1 MQNISHIKLIALDL
15 DGTLLNSQHQITDR
29 ARRAINMA
37 QALGIRVMLATGKT
51 FYSAR
56 QLVSELKL
64 TTPSVFGQG
73 TLIYNPDGTIR
84 RQITL
89 PPDVLRRIIPFAES
103 RGACVSAYSGETI
116 LVRQPDPR
124 ADLTR
129 YHEPA
134 PTVVGSL
141 INAMN
146 TYPINK
152 LIIAANDPRQT
163 KALMWQAQ
171 QMLGAS
177 AVLTVSAVGNQFEVL
192 PREVSKGR
200 GVAAVAR
207 DLGIDLSHVMAI
219 GDAENDLEMLE
230 LVGMG
235 IAMGNAPD
243 NVKAVARYVTT
254 TNDEDGVAEAL
265 EKYVLPKPVPAAAKP
280 EDSLAQERDS
290 TTTEENVNDA

>member
-1 MQNISHIKLIALDL
+1 MQNTSHIKLIALDL

-29 ARRAINMA
+29 ARKAINAA
-37 QALGIRVMLATGKT
+37 QALGIRVLLATGKT

-64 TTPSVFGQG
+64 TTPSVFVQG

-84 RQITL
+84 HQVTL
-89 PPDVLRRIIPFAES
+89 PPDVMRRIIPFAES

-116 LVRQPDPR
+116 LLRQPDPR

-134 PTVVGSL
+134 PTIVGSL

-146 TYPINK
+146 RYPINK
-152 LIIAANDPRQT
+152 IIISTDEPRQT
-163 KALMWQAQ
+163 KAMLWQAQ
-171 QMLGAS
+171 QMLGTSVALTMS
-177 AVLTVSAVGNQFEVL
+177 AVQNQFEIL
-192 PREVSKGR
+192 PRDVSKGR
-200 GVAAVAR
+200 AVVSVAR
-207 DLGIDLSHVMAI
+207 ELGIDLNHVMAI
-219 GDAENDLEMLE
+219 GDAENDRDMLE
-230 LVGMG
+230 LVGLG

-243 NVKAVARYVTT
+243 SLKAVARHVTT

-265 EKYVLPKPVPAAAKP
+265 EKFVLPKPAVIETPQPAAASA
-280 EDSLAQERDS
+280 ED
-290 TTTEENVNDA
+290 TEEENDDA

>member
-1 MQNISHIKLIALDL
+1 MQNTSHIKLIALDL

-29 ARRAINMA
+29 ARKAINAA
-37 QALGIRVMLATGKT
+37 QALGIRVLLATGKT

-64 TTPSVFGQG
+64 TTPSVFVQG

-84 RQITL
+84 HQVTL
-89 PPDVLRRIIPFAES
+89 PPDVMRRVIPFAES

-116 LVRQPDPR
+116 LLRQPDPR

-146 TYPINK
+146 RYPINK
-152 LIIAANDPRQT
+152 LIISTDEPRQT
-163 KALMWQAQ
+163 KALLWQAQ
-171 QMLGAS
+171 QMLGTSVALTMS
-177 AVLTVSAVGNQFEVL
+177 AVQNQFEIL
-192 PREVSKGR
+192 PRDVSKGR
-200 GVAAVAR
+200 AVVSVAR
-207 DLGIDLSHVMAI
+207 ELGIDLNHVMAI
-219 GDAENDLEMLE
+219 GDAENDRDMLE

-235 IAMGNAPD
+235 IAMGNAPESL
-243 NVKAVARYVTT
+243 KAVARHVTA

-265 EKYVLPKPVPAAAKP
+265 EKFVLPKPAVVETPAPAAAS
-280 EDSLAQERDS
+280 EDD
-290 TTTEENVNDA
+290 TEEENDDA